1 MKLLWNNYLEDSTV
15 TASNQDENYPVSN
28 LTHKFLEKKFQSL
41 GSQSKITITMP
52 ETRTVSMIAYG
63 FNNATSAQDTIVV
76 TKDAPDTL
84 VVTKNAVDIVV
95 ISVEAFI
102 ELKNSVGT
110 TVYTAQLETGGDI
123 NVNYFTPV
131 DCKTVE
137 ISFVSSTDETLY
149 VGGLSVGD
157 PLEIEYIRNNPEL
170 SHTIRGTANK
180 TEAGQ
185 LLSKKVRT
193 LRVWDF
199 SIPIVTNSKRAEI
212 TEMIDE
218 VGNFKPIFAGLYED
232 TDIEPEMY
240 CNIIGGGRFPRINHK
255 NEFSTSMILE
265 ECR

>member
-52 ETRTVSMIAYG
+52 ETRIVSMIAYG
-63 FNNATSAQDTIVV
+63 FNNVITSESILA
-76 TKDAPDTL
+76 
-84 VVTKNAVDIVV
+84 VTKNASKIYAVTKSATTIL
-95 ISVEAFI
+95 SVTLESKYV
-102 ELKNSVGT
+102 LKNTLGSIVGT
-110 TVYTAQLETGGDI
+110 GTLETGGDI
-123 NVNYFTPV
+123 NVNYFSPTE
-131 DCKTVE
+131 CKTIE
-137 ISFVSSTDETLY
+137 ITFISPVSEPVY
-149 VGGLSVGD
+149 VGGLSIGD
-157 PLEIEYIRNNPEL
+157 PLEIEYVRNNPEL
-170 SHTIRGTANK
+170 SHAIRGTANK

-193 LRVWDF
+193 LRIWDF
-199 SIPIVTNSKRAEI
+199 SVPLVTNSKRAEI

-218 VGNFKPIFAGLYED
+218 VGNFKPIFADLYED

-255 NEFSTSMILE
+255 NEFSTSMVLE